1 MGRSSPES
9 SISFNAT
16 ETKGR
21 LQQEKNVERQKNEAK
36 KYAVTEKILL
46 PIFHLFGFR
55 LIGFSVYYYYR
66 FVQFSVPHTHTHI
79 LQYQDE
85 KICYAMTNDCGIYF
99 RRHHSRLP
107 ACMSCVSAGVG
118 S

>member
-1 MGRSSPES
+1 MIVNTSTVVCVCVTYRLAASEISPES

-16 ETKGR
+16 ETKR
-21 LQQEKNVERQKNEAK
+21 QLHQEMTTKDRKRSEK

-66 FVQFSVPHTHTHI
+66 FMQFS
-79 LQYQDE
+79 
-85 KICYAMTNDCGIYF
+85 F
-99 RRHHSRLP
+99 SRSL
-107 ACMSCVSAGVG
+107 
-118 S
+118 